1 MEYVAT
7 ILWVMVAL
15 SSISAIADDRVGA
28 RLCAV
33 VELAFLVPAALIAT
47 GIGF

>member
-1 MEYVAT
+1 MGYVAT

-15 SSISAIADDRVGA
+15 SSISAIAGDRVGA
-28 RLCAV
+28 R
-33 VELAFLVPAALIAT
+33 LAFLVPAALIAT